1 MDQDGSLL
9 ESGLLVGGGHLVA
22 HVKSQVKNVKKNTLK
37 KWGLSSNKI
46 TLLPTPNSTLVEPTL
61 RQVTM
66 AKKTKRQHDKKTKRQ
81 AHLEAGD
88 DDSVVRQCCSCQQ
101 AGSCNSLVLNFNWN
115 MKMR

>member
-22 HVKSQVKNVKKNTLK
+22 HPQLHL
-37 KWGLSSNKI
+37 GRAHL
-46 TLLPTPNSTLVEPTL
+46 E
-61 RQVTM
+61 
-66 AKKTKRQHDKKTKRQ
+66 AGDDDKKTKRQKDKKTKRQ

-88 DDSVVRQCCSCQQ
+88 SGSVVGQSSSCQQ